1 MACIFMTE
9 ETLEELVP
17 LHLAAIELANL
28 RSDLGIKDAR
38 IEELKEALRFYADNA
53 TYKKQDFIEGCDV
66 YLCTRIETDRGQK
79 AWQALTKHKG
89 EV

>member
-28 RSDLGIKDAR
+28 RSDLGIKD
-38 IEELKEALRFYADNA
+38 
-53 TYKKQDFIEGCDV
+53 CDV
-66 YLCTRIETDRGQK
+66 FRRVAQPLVIYSLHIITGCS
-79 AWQALTKHKG
+79 AL
-89 EV
+89 